1 MLRVGLT
8 GGVASGK
15 TTAAKLFAE
24 LGAGIV
30 DTDAVAREVVALGE
44 PGLEAVAAEFG
55 DAILQSSGELD
66 RRALRELVFRQ
77 PEQRKR
83 LEAILHPLIRA
94 RTAQRLAEL
103 AAPYAIVV
111 VPLMFETG
119 FDTLVDRTA
128 VVDCPEATQLA
139 RLQRRDGLEGSD
151 AQAMLDAQLDRRAR
165 LSQADDIIDNSGAI
179 EQLKTR
185 VAALH
190 TRYMELAGD

>member
-1 MLRVGLT
+1 MFRVGLT

-15 TTAAKLFAE
+15 STAAKLFAE

-30 DTDAVAREVVALGE
+30 DTDAVAREVVDFGE

-77 PEQRKR
+77 PERRKR

-165 LSQADDIIDNSGAI
+165 LSQADDIIDNSGDI

>member
-1 MLRVGLT
+1 MFRVGLT

-30 DTDAVAREVVALGE
+30 DTDAVAREVVDFGE

-77 PEQRKR
+77 PERRKR

-165 LSQADDIIDNSGAI
+165 LSQADDIIDNSGDI